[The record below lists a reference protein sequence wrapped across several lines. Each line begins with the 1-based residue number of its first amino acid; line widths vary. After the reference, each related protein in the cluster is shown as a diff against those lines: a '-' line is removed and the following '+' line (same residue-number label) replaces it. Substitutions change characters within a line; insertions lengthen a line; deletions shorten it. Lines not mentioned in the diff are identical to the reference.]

1 MNTDLDMVTGSECL
15 EYINKQIGFVSH
27 SIDYASNTPLTYI
40 QQLGWSTPSGYSTGG
55 SVSFCGSYGFS
66 YLTNCKRWS
75 HDTSKRKIGLVL
87 GKAEGG
93 GLEVA
98 LLGDED
104 IFNTY
109 DEAQHKG
116 IEFTLTK
123 FDFGV
128 GSTYTFSPVRQS
140 STRDHPITGFP
151 KCVGNPQSGNDGV
164 PRYCLLINEQV
175 IPGVGGLGF
184 DATLD
189 YNPSQHFRSTGSAQP
204 FGIIWRYAGALTEG
218 TSYRLTSDKKNTMV
232 FGYRYSGFETYPI
245 LYKDNPLKCFAGD
258 FYQFACDLS
267 ETAAKGIPPA
277 FETAEVMKLY
287 TTEFLTDDIDD
298 SKGVNMTATPFN
310 LMLTYDESQALKY
323 LRDGTIPSDAF
334 LYPLDFDNL
343 PKYQSDDSSDED
355 DDDGQGD
362 LDDDSRDCDSDLPEV
377 PAYTPNSLNT
387 NNVYLLTAGEV
398 NEIIE
403 WLWNDVGD
411 VQDLDDLVTK
421 IQGLT
426 SDLIQNFLMFRVMPV
441 KPEWIGGRGN
451 STNFIVGSVEKTGQ
465 YLNLAKGNAPIVN
478 IGSYN
483 FGNKFNTFKFLN
495 YSPYS
500 DFKLYLPYHGIV
512 DIDVSVFQGHSLDVK
527 AVYDYMTGTITYMIY
542 SDNTWLV
549 NTYTAKMAVDLS
561 VSLQTKNDRDSA
573 IFGNVSN
580 AVAGVMSAGASVASG
595 NPIGLVMGAQAL
607 VQQTHSAPFK
617 AMGQVGE
624 MGAFYTPQ
632 RCKVLIRRPVPTTPS
647 TYNQNVG
654 RQAYYSTTLAK
665 LKGKGYTKCINPR
678 LKFTKTIPLADEE
691 EKINQLLSEGVY
703 L

>member
-1 MNTDLDMVTGSECL
+1 MKMDIDTVYGSECL
-15 EYINKQIGFVSH
+15 NYTNKPIGFASH
-27 SIDYASNTPLTYI
+27 CDITFGETIQYTTVHASTHIKKATNTRDLESIDTTTRTAL
-40 QQLGWSTPSGYSTGG
+40 Q
-55 SVSFCGSYGFS
+55 
-66 YLTNCKRWS
+66 RWH

-87 GKAEGG
+87 GRSNEGG
-93 GLEVA
+93 YEIAILGNETITNQNPQYTGGVDWVA
-98 LLGDED
+98 IKFGCGNR
-104 IFNTY
+104 IPY
-109 DEAQHKG
+109 
-116 IEFTLTK
+116 TL
-123 FDFGV
+123 DFLTGKV
-128 GSTYTFSPVRQS
+128 
-140 STRDHPITGFP
+140 TRDYMPSSYPTCSTNGWTM
-151 KCVGNPQSGNDGV
+151 GGDGV
-164 PRYCLLINEQV
+164 PSYAIEKNNSLIEFANYDESLDFH
-175 IPGVGGLGF
+175 PEWTYNTH
-184 DATLD
+184 AT
-189 YNPSQHFRSTGSAQP
+189 R
-204 FGIIWRYAGALTEG
+204 FGDVWRFAGASTDSRDY
-218 TSYRLTSDKKNTMV
+218 TITNNKATTMV
-232 FGYRYSGFETYPI
+232 FGHRSTDMVEYPQLFEQ
-245 LYKDNPLKCFAGD
+245 NPLNFLSGNL
-258 FYQFACDLS
+258 YQWACD
-267 ETAAKGIPPA
+267 IA
-277 FETAEVMKLY
+277 FEYIPFYPSTM
-287 TTEFLTDDIDD
+287 DD
-298 SKGVNMTATPFN
+298 SLMDMYDMPFKTIDVEIDIGDETRDLGGNLSSVPFN
-310 LMLTYDESQALKY
+310 IILTNDENQAQKY
-323 LRDGTIPSDAF
+323 LRDGTLPSDAF
-334 LYPLDFDNL
+334 LFPLDFDNL
-343 PKYQSDDSSDED
+343 PTYQSDDSSDED
-355 DDDGQGD
+355 EDDGQGD

-377 PAYTPNSLNT
+377 PPYTPNSLNT

-398 NEIIE
+398 NQIIN
-403 WLWNDVGD
+403 WLWNDVGS

-441 KPEWIGGRGN
+441 KPAWIGGAG
-451 STNFIVGSVEKTGQ
+451 SETNFVVGSVEKAGS

-542 SDNTWLV
+542 CDNTWLV

-595 NPIGLVMGAQAL
+595 NPIGLVMGAQAIA
-607 VQQTHSAPFK
+607 QQTHSAPFK

-632 RCKVLIRRPVPTTPS
+632 RCKVLIRRPVPTTPE

>member
-1 MNTDLDMVTGSECL
+1 MVTGSECL
-15 EYINKQIGFVSH
+15 DYIDKPVAFASH
-27 SIDYASNTPLTYI
+27 SRCSIPESVGDSARKGINYI
-40 QQLGWSTPSGYSTGG
+40 YKNPNRYGLSTVGCTHQT
-55 SVSFCGSYGFS
+55 VVE
-66 YLTNCKRWS
+66 KWE
-75 HDTSKRKIGLVL
+75 HDTAKRKIGLITN
-87 GKAEGG
+87 KYDDG

-98 LLGDED
+98 ILSDD
-104 IFNTY
+104 IIDTRSSGNM
-109 DEAQHKG
+109 
-116 IEFTLTK
+116 
-123 FDFGV
+123 
-128 GSTYTFSPVRQS
+128 TFSEVTFEFGQGSLYTLHPTEGTVTKDSQITVFPVNNQWGAGV
-140 STRDHPITGFP
+140 TY
-151 KCVGNPQSGNDGV
+151 DGV
-164 PRYCLLINEQV
+164 PSYALFIN
-175 IPGVGGLGF
+175 GGNYGLSF
-184 DATLD
+184 DASLN
-189 YNPSQHFRSTGSAQP
+189 YNPNEHWTQAPKSFSGVWTKNGSLLYNLPDEYYTLTTNKSTTLRFGTGIVSQVE
-204 FGIIWRYAGALTEG
+204 TE
-218 TSYRLTSDKKNTMV
+218 
-232 FGYRYSGFETYPI
+232 YPMI
-245 LYKDNPLKCFAGD
+245 YLDNPLQIFAGD
-258 FYQFACDLS
+258 FYQYACDQSSDCVPFFPPLFLDELTFNS
-267 ETAAKGIPPA
+267 YNAGWKNEDIKSTNLTAI
-277 FETAEVMKLY
+277 
-287 TTEFLTDDIDD
+287 
-298 SKGVNMTATPFN
+298 PFN
-310 LMLTYDESQALKY
+310 LILTNDENQAQKY
-323 LRDGTIPSDAF
+323 LRDGTLPSDAF
-334 LYPLDFDNL
+334 LFPLDFENL
-343 PKYQSDDSSDED
+343 PTYQSDDSSDED

-377 PAYTPNSLNT
+377 PTYTPNSLNT

-398 NEIIE
+398 NQIIN
-403 WLWNDVGD
+403 WLWNDVGS

-441 KPEWIGGRGN
+441 KPAWIGGAGA
-451 STNFIVGSVEKTGQ
+451 STNFVVGSVEKAGE
-465 YLNLAKGNAPIVN
+465 YMNLAKGNAPVVN

-527 AVYDYMTGTITYMIY
+527 AVYDYMTGTITYMLY
-542 SDNTWLV
+542 CDNTWLV
-549 NTYTAKMAVDLS
+549 NAYTAKMAVDLS

-595 NPIGLVMGAQAL
+595 NPIGLVMGAQAIA
-607 VQQTHSAPFK
+607 QQTHSAPFK

-632 RCKVLIRRPVPTTPS
+632 RCKVLIRRPVPTTPN

-691 EKINQLLSEGVY
+691 EKINQLLSEGVF

>member
-1 MNTDLDMVTGSECL
+1 MEELSDLEMVSGNECL
-15 EYINKQIGFVSH
+15 QYIDKPIAFACHGRKDVGETIGDSARS
-27 SIDYASNTPLTYI
+27 SINYI
-40 QQLGWSTPSGYSTGG
+40 QKDPDRTALRTFG
-55 SVSFCGSYGFS
+55 SIHQTVVE
-66 YLTNCKRWS
+66 KWE
-75 HDTSKRKIGLVL
+75 HDTTKKKIGLIT
-87 GKAEGG
+87 KRYDDGG
-93 GLEVA
+93 YEVA
-98 LLGDED
+98 ILSDDAIDTTSTGNFTWTQTRLVFGQSMSYTANLFDNTVTRDNIMTSFPVVNQYGGVINYAGIPAYSLFINTRNISLPFDETLNVNPNENW
-104 IFNTY
+104 IQTSGSFALVWTRGGTPLNEISQTVY
-109 DEAQHKG
+109 
-116 IEFTLTK
+116 TLTNDK
-123 FDFGV
+123 STTLTFGT
-128 GSTYTFSPVRQS
+128 G
-140 STRDHPITGFP
+140 ITADTPTEYP
-151 KCVGNPQSGNDGV
+151 KI
-164 PRYCLLINEQV
+164 Y
-175 IPGVGGLGF
+175 
-184 DATLD
+184 
-189 YNPSQHFRSTGSAQP
+189 
-204 FGIIWRYAGALTEG
+204 
-218 TSYRLTSDKKNTMV
+218 M
-232 FGYRYSGFETYPI
+232 
-245 LYKDNPLKCFAGD
+245 DNPLQIFAGD
-258 FYQFACDLS
+258 FYQYACDQAVKSGSYFLPQFLDVQLFS
-267 ETAAKGIPPA
+267 
-277 FETAEVMKLY
+277 LY
-287 TTEFLTDDIDD
+287 TAGWDNEDISSTNLTSVPYNII
-298 SKGVNMTATPFN
+298 
-310 LMLTYDESQALKY
+310 LTNDEQQAQKY
-323 LRDGTIPSDAF
+323 LRDGTLPSDAF
-334 LYPLDFDNL
+334 LFPLDFDNL
-343 PKYQSDDSSDED
+343 PTYQSDDSSDED

-377 PAYTPNSLNT
+377 PTYTPNSLNT
-387 NNVYLLTAGEV
+387 NNVYLLTVGEV
-398 NEIIE
+398 NQIIN
-403 WLWNDVGD
+403 WLWNDVGS

-441 KPEWIGGRGN
+441 KPAWIGGAGS
-451 STNFIVGSVEKTGQ
+451 STNFVVGSVEKAGE
-465 YLNLAKGNAPIVN
+465 YMNLAKGNPPIVN
-478 IGSYN
+478 IGSYH
-483 FGNKFNTFKFLN
+483 FGDKFNTFKFLN

-500 DFKLYLPYHGIV
+500 DFKLYLPYHGFV

-595 NPIGLVMGAQAL
+595 NPIGLIMGAQAL

-632 RCKVLIRRPVPTTPS
+632 RCKVLIRRPVPTTPE

>member
-1 MNTDLDMVTGSECL
+1 MEGVVELSELDMVTGGECL
-15 EYINKQIGFVSH
+15 DYIDKPIAFVSH
-27 SIDYASNTPLTYI
+27 GRKGTPERIGDSARNSINYVMTDPNRTALSTFGSKHQTCAEKWNHNTSI
-40 QQLGWSTPSGYSTGG
+40 
-55 SVSFCGSYGFS
+55 
-66 YLTNCKRWS
+66 
-75 HDTSKRKIGLVL
+75 RKIGLIT
-87 GKAEGG
+87 KKYDDG

-98 LLGDED
+98 ILSED
-104 IFNTY
+104 VIDTRTSGNMEWT
-109 DEAQHKG
+109 Q
-116 IEFTLTK
+116 T
-123 FDFGV
+123 DFLFG
-128 GSTYTFSPVRQS
+128 QS
-140 STRDHPITGFP
+140 SSYTGNLIDNTVTRDHAMTVYPVLKEYGGVI
-151 KCVGNPQSGNDGV
+151 SYDGV
-164 PRYCLLINEQV
+164 PGYSLFVNGDNISKTFDETIN
-175 IPGVGGLGF
+175 F
-184 DATLD
+184 
-189 YNPSQHFRSTGSAQP
+189 NPNEHWTKS
-204 FGIIWRYAGALTEG
+204 
-218 TSYRLTSDKKNTMV
+218 
-232 FGYRYSGFETYPI
+232 SGFTATWTKGGIPLPEIGDSYYTLTNDKSTTLTFGTGITASQETEYPLI
-245 LYKDNPLKCFAGD
+245 YKDNPLKIFAGN
-258 FYQFACDLS
+258 FYQYACDQSIDCMTLFPSKFLDTILFNSYRTGWKNADILS
-267 ETAAKGIPPA
+267 TNLTAI
-277 FETAEVMKLY
+277 
-287 TTEFLTDDIDD
+287 
-298 SKGVNMTATPFN
+298 PFN
-310 LMLTYDESQALKY
+310 LILTYDETQAQKY
-323 LRDGTIPSDAF
+323 LRDGSIPSDAF
-334 LYPLDFDNL
+334 LFPLDFENL
-343 PKYQSDDSSDED
+343 PTYQSDDSSDED

-377 PAYTPNSLNT
+377 PIYTPNSLNT

-398 NEIIE
+398 NQIID
-403 WLWNDVGD
+403 WLWNDVGS

-441 KPEWIGGRGN
+441 KPAWIGGAGN
-451 STNFIVGSVEKTGQ
+451 ETNFVVGSVEKAGS

-483 FGNKFNTFKFLN
+483 FGNKFSTFKFLN

-500 DFKLYLPYHGIV
+500 DFKLYLPYHGFV

-632 RCKVLIRRPVPTTPS
+632 RCKVLIRRPVPTTPE

>member
-1 MNTDLDMVTGSECL
+1 MEELSDLEKVSGNECL
-15 EYINKQIGFVSH
+15 QYINRMVGFGSH
-27 SIDYASNTPLTYI
+27 SI
-40 QQLGWSTPSGYSTGG
+40 SGGTIRNILLEADSFVKREGTSEDIVSTGIY
-55 SVSFCGSYGFS
+55 VTHLF
-66 YLTNCKRWS
+66 RWR

-87 GKAEGG
+87 GKSEDGG
-93 GLEVA
+93 YEVA
-98 LLGDED
+98 LLGNEK
-104 IFNTY
+104 IAN
-109 DEAQHKG
+109 
-116 IEFTLTK
+116 
-123 FDFGV
+123 GV
-128 GSTYTFSPVRQS
+128 YSSVDDTGWCDYTSIRYSCGLRQS
-140 STRDHPITGFP
+140 YTYELADNIYHRDDAYSVYPTCSIYGAI
-151 KCVGNPQSGNDGV
+151 GSSGV
-164 PRYCLLINEQV
+164 PAYSVDINEQFNYLNFDETNNY
-175 IPGVGGLGF
+175 IPQW
-184 DATLD
+184 T
-189 YNPSQHFRSTGSAQP
+189 YTRSVQP
-204 FGIIWRYAGALTEG
+204 FHDNWRYNGKVTQSQAYNLT
-218 TSYRLTSDKKNTMV
+218 TNKKTTMV
-232 FGYRYSGFETYPI
+232 FGHRETNVFKFPKF
-245 LYKDNPLKCFAGD
+245 YKDNPLRVLGGNL
-258 FYQFACDLS
+258 YQWACDVAFALES
-267 ETAAKGIPPA
+267 YFPPIILETA
-277 FETAEVMKLY
+277 FENYFL
-287 TTEFLTDDIDD
+287 EFQLEDIEDMEN
-298 SKGVNMTATPFN
+298 SKGCN
-310 LMLTYDESQALKY
+310 LTSVPYNIILTYDENQAKRY
-323 LRDGTIPSDAF
+323 LQDGTLPSDAF
-334 LYPLDFDNL
+334 LFPLDFDNL
-343 PKYQSDDSSDED
+343 PTYQSDDSSDED
-355 DDDGQGD
+355 DDNGQGD
-362 LDDDSRDCDSDLPEV
+362 LDDDSRDCDEDLPKV
-377 PAYTPNSLNT
+377 PTYTPSSLNT

-398 NEIIE
+398 NQIIN
-403 WLWNDVGD
+403 WLWNDVGS

-441 KPEWIGGRGN
+441 KPAWIGGAGN
-451 STNFIVGSVEKTGQ
+451 STHFVVGSVEKAGEYMT
-465 YLNLAKGNAPIVN
+465 LAKGNPPIVH

-512 DIDVSVFQGHSLDVK
+512 DIDVSVFQGHSLDVY

-595 NPIGLVMGAQAL
+595 NPIGLVMGAQAIA
-607 VQQTHSAPFK
+607 QQTHSAPFK